1 MKIFY
6 GLIFLFTLNIF
17 SQSSVDGFFDL
28 SSPERWWVVT
38 HPFKAKKAFNISK
51 EVLKT
56 TDSISR
62 LGIVGSDRNGGR
74 LDAFK
79 HAYWL
84 ARLSQIIGQKSA
96 IKLGKAHEKGNYQ
109 TFKKRQLEDGHS
121 PDKVSSEMDL
131 FNNDVGVLIVAKNK
145 NLAQKGL
152 INFLISEIK
161 QGNMKIIKK
170 DEFNNFLTCDGVII
184 PRGSL
189 LGKWENEKCL
199 IDSNKN
205 SLF

>member
-6 GLIFLFTLNIF
+6 VLILLFSVNIF
-17 SQSSVDGFFDL
+17 SQSSVNGFFDL

-38 HPFKAKKAFNISK
+38 HPFKAKKAFHVSK

-62 LGIVGSDRNGGR
+62 LGIVGGDRNGGR

-84 ARLSQIIGQKSA
+84 ARLSQIIGQNSA

-109 TFKKRQLEDGHS
+109 TFKKHQLEDGYS

-145 NLAQKGL
+145 NLTQKEL
-152 INFLISEIK
+152 INLVISDIK
-161 QGNMKIIKK
+161 KGKMKIIKK
-170 DEFNNFLTCDGVII
+170 DGFNNFLTCNGVII
-184 PRGSL
+184 SAESL
-189 LGKWENEKCL
+189 KGKWENKKCL
-199 IDSNKN
+199 VASNKN